1 MILNNKDKN
10 FISKEI
16 EKIKTLSS
24 VQLFIESTKKS
35 SKYQLASC
43 MFAIF
48 ILFFFSF
55 LMISTIHIDAL
66 ELLQIQLLIFF
77 GFYFLLEKSK
87 NSFIKILP
95 KFYKHQVASKN
106 AIEQFDNLEWD
117 NTKKKVM
124 FFISFDEKYAEIL
137 VDDEIADVIP
147 NSHWEAILNEFSQEI
162 KENNFSTAYLK
173 AIIACS
179 SILIEK
185 FPLKESK

>member
-77 GFYFLLEKSK
+77 GFYFLLEKRK

>member
-1 MILNNKDKN
+1 MFK
-10 FISKEI
+10 
-16 EKIKTLSS
+16 
-24 VQLFIESTKKS
+24 LFIESTKKS

-117 NTKKKVM
+117 NTKKR
-124 FFISFDEKYAEIL
+124 
-137 VDDEIADVIP
+137 
-147 NSHWEAILNEFSQEI
+147 
-162 KENNFSTAYLK
+162 
-173 AIIACS
+173 
-179 SILIEK
+179 
-185 FPLKESK
+185 